1 MKASVSVCR
10 ASRRG
15 TLFCCAR
22 MFPAGARR
30 PTSRT
35 RKTTVRGRRWTMRNQ
50 DIGPQQIDLTPT
62 QTQQDI
68 ADRDSRRAQ
77 SKAVGKA
84 RLQSIEQEQAER
96 RATERRRAAASEA
109 ESRSLASEV
118 NRRGKIQD
126 QRIRQ
131 QQQQLEADQRRR
143 AEEQQALSAAATGRT
158 RLAGCHRPPEMNSRH
173 SSQSS
178 W

>member
-1 MKASVSVCR
+1 VPFWHIPRHPPHCHQSPSCSYTLHCR
-10 ASRRG
+10 RRAAP
-15 TLFCCAR
+15 LI
-22 MFPAGARR
+22 ARR
-30 PTSRT
+30 SPWFLWTGPFLAGCWGGELRQ
-35 RKTTVRGRRWTMRNQ
+35 RVVGFRCRRWMALGVGSFFNP
-50 DIGPQQIDLTPT
+50 DIEPQQIDLTPM

-131 QQQQLEADQRRR
+131 Q
-143 AEEQQALSAAATGRT
+143 
-158 RLAGCHRPPEMNSRH
+158 
-173 SSQSS
+173 
-178 W
+178 

>member
-1 MKASVSVCR
+1 MERSHHKGHGPLRQRGGSRVYSGMYKA
-10 ASRRG
+10 A
-15 TLFCCAR
+15 A
-22 MFPAGARR
+22 AGALAVGVGSFFN
-30 PTSRT
+30 P
-35 RKTTVRGRRWTMRNQ
+35 
-50 DIGPQQIDLTPT
+50 DITPQQIDLTPT
-62 QTQQDI
+62 QTQK
-68 ADRDSRRAQ
+68 RAQ

-96 RATERRRAAASEA
+96 RATERRRAAASQA
-109 ESRSLASEV
+109 ERRSLASEV